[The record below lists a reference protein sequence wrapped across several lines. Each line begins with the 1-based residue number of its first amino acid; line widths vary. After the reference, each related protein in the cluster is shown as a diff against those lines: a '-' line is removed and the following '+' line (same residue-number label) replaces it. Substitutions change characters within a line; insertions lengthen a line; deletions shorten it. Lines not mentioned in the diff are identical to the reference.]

1 MIIAD
6 PAGTDYGS
14 VMKTTS
20 IGALGALVV
29 AAWAGASASAGAP
42 PPFKPGE
49 VIEYRVRSEYPN
61 RWAKGK
67 FIKALPGGKQYLI
80 HEEPSE
86 FFPEGSEAAR
96 EIKDVRRPQPVA
108 APPAADPAPTPDPA
122 PRDPD
127 RATAAEPKAQP
138 MPGAADARGTLSR
151 EDVLAFARKAFGGQ
165 NPWKEP
171 LRERALAQIRDH
183 IKAHGTNFK
192 MSAVGDKF
200 YDQLNKEGFHSVHIF
215 QAVNDNFG
223 AHPKLEDYFGTF
235 LLRAS
240 NRGSNSVRQVGGELK
255 KITTDLQAESGRLT
269 INKDGTYVWE
279 VLRGAP
285 GGTVLRGKWRQSKPD
300 EMMPT
305 EGGIA
310 LWLENAK
317 GGDEYMVRMDREPGY
332 ADWINVG
339 AGKGRTPVEYGR
351 RAR

>member
-1 MIIAD
+1 MVLLA
-6 PAGTDYGS
+6 AGT
-14 VMKTTS
+14 
-20 IGALGALVV
+20 
-29 AAWAGASASAGAP
+29 ASAAAP
-42 PPFKPGE
+42 APFQPGE
-49 VIEYRVRSEYPN
+49 VIEYRVRSEYPE

-80 HEEPSE
+80 HEEPCE

-96 EIKDVRRPQPVA
+96 EIQDVRRPQPMA
-108 APPAADPAPTPDPA
+108 KPPAADPAPTPDPA
-122 PRDPD
+122 RPDPGP
-127 RATAAEPKAQP
+127 APAAEPKAEP
-138 MPGAADARGTLSR
+138 MTGAADVRGTLGR
-151 EDVLAFARKAFGGQ
+151 DEVLAFARKAFGGQ

-171 LRERALAQIRDH
+171 LRERAVAQIRDY

-192 MSAVGDKF
+192 INAVGDKF
-200 YDQLNKEGFHSVHIF
+200 YDQLVKEGFHTVQIF
-215 QAVNDNFG
+215 NAISDNYG
-223 AHPKLEDYFGTF
+223 AHPKLENYFGTWN
-235 LLRAS
+235 LRAS

-255 KITTDLQAESGRLT
+255 KITTDLQAESGKLT
-269 INKDGTYVWE
+269 INKDGTYEWE

-285 GGTVLRGKWRQSKPD
+285 GGTVLRGKWRQAKPD
-300 EMMPT
+300 EMALT

-351 RAR
+351 RAK